1 VKDLIVIVVDSLRD
15 SRCPSVLQQRGI
27 MEQNTNPNGLC
38 KKGCGFYGNDAY
50 EGMCSKCFKDN
61 VKRQQQS
68 SPTAGRN
75 SPGGPATCGSATNIS
90 QQTTPISTP
99 PSMPTIQAKTSL
111 VQQAA
116 SSPVDIP
123 TPTKTTDTCLTPKP
137 VDSSLD
143 ESEAS
148 SPSASPSTSDS
159 PLDDGSPGKLKKRNR
174 CYSCKKK
181 VGLTGFECRCG
192 GLYCGLHRYSDK
204 HNCTF
209 DYKTDGREQLAKANP
224 VVVGEKIKKI

>member
-1 VKDLIVIVVDSLRD
+1 
-15 SRCPSVLQQRGI
+15 
-27 MEQNTNPNGLC
+27 MEQNTNPSGLC
-38 KKGCGFYGNDAY
+38 KMGCGFYGNHSY
-50 EGMCSKCFKDN
+50 EGMCSKCFKEN

-75 SPGGPATCGSATNIS
+75 SPGNATCGSATNIS
-90 QQTTPISTP
+90 TPISTP
-99 PSMPTIQAKTSL
+99 TTIPTIPTKANI
-111 VQQAA
+111 VQQA

-123 TPTKTTDTCLTPKP
+123 SPTDNCRTPKP
-137 VDSSLD
+137 LETSIDD
-143 ESEAS
+143 E
-148 SPSASPSTSDS
+148 ASPSSSDS
-159 PLDDGSPGKLKKRNR
+159 PLDENNSSPGKLKKRNR
-174 CYSCKKK
+174 CYTCKKK

-192 GLYCGLHRYSDK
+192 GLFCGLHRYSDK